1 MKDVRKRLKSEVEIV
16 RVDNG
21 AYRPFKKT
29 LSTFLTHVVRSVAC
43 LCHIVYVYSFN
54 ILWYNNVITKI
65 LFAIIIY

>member
-43 LCHIVYVYSFN
+43 
-54 ILWYNNVITKI
+54 VISCM
-65 LFAIIIY
+65 